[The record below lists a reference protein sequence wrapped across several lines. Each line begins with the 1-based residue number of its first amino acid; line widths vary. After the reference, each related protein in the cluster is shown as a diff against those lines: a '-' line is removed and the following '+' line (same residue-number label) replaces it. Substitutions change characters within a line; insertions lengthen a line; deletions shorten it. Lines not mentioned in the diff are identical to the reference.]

1 MNMDVGCAGTFQ
13 PLYLDVYNREQVFSP
28 SMVDV
33 FIGNPANHMLIF
45 AGVAAPAWNTEDDDL
60 RQAEV
65 IINLRTPIINV
76 IAQTAVIGLAS
87 IGNGDS
93 DFIFATDEVQVVAV
107 NGNLELHAC
116 IAVQGDPSDLNR
128 FSYQAN
134 VIVNIDEPLI
144 TGTVRW
150 NKQYTPDA
158 NPLFTVHAS
167 VQGSDGTFYTY
178 TPVAQDTGTLP
189 LTPVGDVYAFAYA
202 IRNVPLQ
209 TPLYITLDDV
219 MQANFSL
226 PSGGVLIP
234 QQASGPSQP
243 ITLTPLN
250 MNVTN
255 LDFKLVHEECFRY
268 DALCP
273 LC

>member
-1 MNMDVGCAGTFQ
+1 MNVDVGCAGTFQ
-13 PLYLDVYNREQVFSP
+13 PIYLDVQNPAQVFSP
-28 SMVDV
+28 RMMDV
-33 FIGNPANHMLIF
+33 FLGNPTNHMLIF
-45 AGVAAPAWNTEDDDL
+45 AGVAGPGLGSEDSDL

-65 IINLRTPIINV
+65 ILNLRTPVINV

-116 IAVQGDPSDLNR
+116 LAVQGDPSGLNR
-128 FSYQAN
+128 FSYQAT

-150 NKQYTPDA
+150 DQHYTPNA

-178 TPVAQDTGTLP
+178 TPVAQDTATLP
-189 LTPVGDVYAFAYA
+189 LTPLGGVYAYPYA
-202 IRNVPLQ
+202 IRNVPLN
-209 TPLYITLDDV
+209 TPLYITVDDIT
-219 MQANFSL
+219 QANFSL
-226 PSGGVLIP
+226 PVGGTLSS
-234 QQASGPSQP
+234 QQVAGPSQP
-243 ITLTPLN
+243 VTLIPLN

-255 LDFKLVHEECFRY
+255 LDFALVYQSPPR
-268 DALCP
+268 
-273 LC
+273 

>member
-1 MNMDVGCAGTFQ
+1 MNIDVGCAGTFQ
-13 PLYLDVYNREQVFSP
+13 PIYLDVHNREQVFSS

-33 FIGNPANHMLIF
+33 FIGNPTNHMLIF

-65 IINLRTPIINV
+65 IINLRTPVINV

-150 NKQYTPDA
+150 NS
-158 NPLFTVHAS
+158 F
-167 VQGSDGTFYTY
+167 
-178 TPVAQDTGTLP
+178 
-189 LTPVGDVYAFAYA
+189 
-202 IRNVPLQ
+202 RC
-209 TPLYITLDDV
+209 
-219 MQANFSL
+219 SL
-226 PSGGVLIP
+226 L
-234 QQASGPSQP
+234 
-243 ITLTPLN
+243 
-250 MNVTN
+250 
-255 LDFKLVHEECFRY
+255 
-268 DALCP
+268 
-273 LC
+273 